1 MTIKQLDEIFNPKS
15 IAVIGASNDKNTVG
29 YGVFKNLK
37 NFKGKIF
44 AINNKRKRVQNKKAH
59 PSILD
64 IKEEIDLAI
73 IATPAPTVLKL
84 VEECGKKGVKAVVI
98 MSAGFLESG
107 KKGETMTK
115 QILTLSRKHNMRVM
129 GPNCMGFLRPGK
141 INASFARKMPA
152 KGNIAFISQS
162 GALGSSILDWAL
174 KYEMGFSFFISL
186 GSMMDISFSDLIDY
200 LGSDPDTDSIV
211 IYMESLNDAR
221 KFMSAARSFSRSK
234 PIIVLKSGKSEEGA
248 KAALSHTGS
257 LAGNDEV
264 FDAAFKR
271 AGIVRVN
278 EIDDLFD
285 CAKALSKH
293 KRPKG
298 NRLCIITNA
307 GGPGVISTDMLIH
320 RGGEVATLSENTI
333 KELDKTLNPA
343 WSKRNPVDL
352 LGDANASDYKKAL
365 EECLKDKGVDGI
377 LILLTPQTMTDS
389 TAIAKAI
396 TKVKNQEE
404 KPILASFMG
413 GNDVTK
419 GKEILEKSGIPVF
432 PYPERGVKSFIY
444 LHEYSKNLQSLY
456 QTPSTI
462 PHAFNPL
469 TEENKKIINKVEKKG
484 RYILTNEEA
493 RKILENYLIP
503 VSQSAMAKNEQEA
516 VEIAKKIGFPVA
528 MKIAS
533 PDILHKT
540 EVKGVE
546 LNLVDEKEV
555 KEAFTKI
562 TYNVRKNSPKAHIHG
577 VIVEEMIGKK
587 YELII
592 GSKKDPIFGPAI
604 VFGMGGVAV
613 NIFKD
618 MKVGIPP
625 LNMTL
630 AKMLIEETKIYE
642 LLKGY
647 RGMKA
652 VNLEEIQFLLY
663 KFAYLVSD
671 FPEIKEKDIN
681 PYSIDEK
688 GGVVVDAKIILD
700 KEFIEQS
707 KNKKINPYTHLV
719 ISPYPKQYI
728 KKIKTK
734 KGKEILLRPIKPEDE
749 PLEAEMF
756 THFSDQTQRF
766 RFFGRIKDITHEM
779 LIKYTQIDYDREI
792 AIIAEADN
800 KMLGVVRLISN
811 PYDESAEFAIVVADP
826 YQKQGIGEKMTDYMI
841 EIAKDRGVKKIF
853 AYFLEDNEIME
864 HIFERRGFKI
874 IREQKAWRAEKQLK

>member
-1 MTIKQLDEIFNPKS
+1 MTIKQLDDIFNPKT
-15 IAVIGASNDKNTVG
+15 IAVVGASNDKDTVG
-29 YGVFKNLK
+29 YGVFRNLRD
-37 NFKGKIF
+37 FKGRVF
-44 AINNKRKRVQNKKAH
+44 PVNNKRKKVQGRKAY
-59 PSILD
+59 PSILR
-64 IKEEIDLAI
+64 IEEEIDLAV
-73 IATPAPTVLKL
+73 IATPAPTVVKL
-84 VEECGKKGVKAVVI
+84 VEECGEKGVKAAVI

-107 KKGETMTK
+107 KKGEKMAED
-115 QILTLSRKHNMRVM
+115 ILKLSKKHRMRIM

-141 INASFARKMPA
+141 INSSFARKMPA

-174 KYEMGFSFFISL
+174 KYEMGFSFFVSL
-186 GSMMDISFSDLIDY
+186 GSMLDISFSDLIDY
-200 LGSDPDTDSIV
+200 LGSDPDTGSIV

-221 KFMSAARSFSRSK
+221 KFMSASRSFSRSK
-234 PIIVLKSGKSEEGA
+234 PIIVLKAGKSDEGA

-285 CAKALSKH
+285 CAKALSKQ
-293 KRPKG
+293 KRPRGDK
-298 NRLCIITNA
+298 LAIITNA

-320 RGGEVATLSENTI
+320 RGGEPASLSQETI
-333 KELDKTLNPA
+333 KELDKHLNPA
-343 WSKRNPVDL
+343 WSRRNPVDL
-352 LGDANASDYKKAL
+352 LGDAKAKDYKKAL
-365 EECLKDKGVDGI
+365 EACLKDKGVDGV
-377 LILLTPQTMTDS
+377 LILLTPQTMTDP
-389 TAIAKAI
+389 TGIAEAI
-396 TKVKNQEE
+396 TTVKNQEE

-413 GNDVTK
+413 GHDVTR
-419 GKEILEKSGIPVF
+419 GKEILEKHGIPVF

-462 PHAFNPL
+462 PHAFEPD
-469 TEENKKIINKVEKKG
+469 TKENRKIIKEVAGKQ
-484 RYILTNEEA
+484 RFVLTNEES
-493 RKILENYLIP
+493 RKILENYHIT
-503 VSQSAMAKNEQEA
+503 VSQSALAKNQEQA
-516 VEIAKKIGFPVA
+516 VETAKKIGFPVA

-546 LNLVDEKEV
+546 LNIVDDKQVRKAFEKIMNRV
-555 KEAFTKI
+555 K
-562 TYNVRKNSPKAHIHG
+562 KNSPKAHIHG

-587 YELII
+587 HELIV

-613 NIFKD
+613 NVFKD

-625 LNMTL
+625 LNMAL
-630 AKMLIEETKIYE
+630 AEMLMQETKIYE

-647 RGMKA
+647 RGMSS
-652 VNLEEIQFLLY
+652 VDLQEIQFLLY
-663 KFAYLVSD
+663 KFAYLISD
-671 FPEIKEKDIN
+671 FPEIKEIDIN
-681 PYSIDEK
+681 PYSIDEQ

-700 KEFIEQS
+700 REYIEKT
-707 KNKKINPYTHLV
+707 KNKKMNPYSHLV

-734 KGKEILLRPIKPEDE
+734 KGKEVLLRPIKPEDE
-749 PLEAEMF
+749 PMEAEMF

-766 RFFGRIKDITHEM
+766 RFFGKIKDITHEM
-779 LIKYTQIDYDREI
+779 LIKYTQIDYDREM
-792 AIIAEADN
+792 AIIAESDS

-826 YQKQGIGEKMTDYMI
+826 YQNQGLGEKMTDYMI
-841 EIAKDRGVKKIF
+841 EIAKQRGIRKIF
-853 AYFLEDNEIME
+853 AYFLSDNEVME
-864 HIFERRGFKI
+864 HIFEKRGFKI
-874 IREQKAWRAEKQLK
+874 IREQKSCRAEKEL